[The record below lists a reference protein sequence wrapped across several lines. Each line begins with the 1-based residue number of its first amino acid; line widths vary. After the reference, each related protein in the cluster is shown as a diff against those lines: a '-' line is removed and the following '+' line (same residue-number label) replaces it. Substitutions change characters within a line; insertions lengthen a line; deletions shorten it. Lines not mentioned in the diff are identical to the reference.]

1 MQATFLLFHPVCVC
15 VWTDLTDRWRKHDW
29 HKLWL
34 SDSFPSHS
42 HVISVGARLFPLTS
56 SLSPTIPFLHYL
68 SASDVSPPSLLL
80 LQYLWHR
87 ALSARGGRF
96 FMWKRARSS
105 WGGIHSQ
112 VLGSSCREVSLLQK
126 PYPLPRSSA
135 LLSPTAQ
142 LRGNAMRRL
151 TSKHTSC
158 RQSPWTRVP
167 YC

>member
-15 VWTDLTDRWRKHDW
+15 VWTDLTDCWRKHDW
-29 HKLWL
+29 QTLIKWL
-34 SDSFPSHS
+34 IPFPFPCHLCGRTSFPLNLLPVSHN
-42 HVISVGARLFPLTS
+42 
-56 SLSPTIPFLHYL
+56 PFLAL
-68 SASDVSPPSLLL
+68 FVCLWCVPSLLL
-80 LQYLWHR
+80 PQYLWHR
-87 ALSARGGRF
+87 ALSARGDRF

-112 VLGSSCREVSLLQK
+112 VLGSSCREVSLPQK